1 MKAAIAEATAMAEAN
16 PRRDP
21 PEDIRLERMNRAV
34 ARDRDG
40 NLVSP
45 GEMRIWLEG
54 MSFSIT
60 LLTPYRRVVLAVME
74 PKRGT
79 HRLRNHFS
87 CRRNRADGPSI
98 PRKLTTRCASIVDVL
113 HREFLERAT
122 HDDRLPTRRVHG
134 CESFGILTSGE
145 GDTRGQIPLAARVS
159 AHHDETVQFSRISRR
174 LLVGIRIMI
183 ERLLQRAR

>member
-1 MKAAIAEATAMAEAN
+1 MKAAIVEATAMAEAN

-21 PEDIRLERMNRAV
+21 PEDIRLERMNPVV

-74 PKRGT
+74 
-79 HRLRNHFS
+79 
-87 CRRNRADGPSI
+87 A
-98 PRKLTTRCASIVDVL
+98 
-113 HREFLERAT
+113 
-122 HDDRLPTRRVHG
+122 
-134 CESFGILTSGE
+134 
-145 GDTRGQIPLAARVS
+145 
-159 AHHDETVQFSRISRR
+159 
-174 LLVGIRIMI
+174 
-183 ERLLQRAR
+183 